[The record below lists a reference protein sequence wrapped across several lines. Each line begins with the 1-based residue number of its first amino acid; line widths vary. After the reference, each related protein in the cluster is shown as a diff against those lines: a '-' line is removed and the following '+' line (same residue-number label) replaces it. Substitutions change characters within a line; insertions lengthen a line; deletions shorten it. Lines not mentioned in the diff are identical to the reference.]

1 MNWIDLFIAIPLAY
15 AMWKGFKK
23 GFVLEIFSLL
33 ALLVGIYVGIH
44 FSTWVSKAIAG
55 SFNMNPV
62 YLPIV
67 AFIITFGGV
76 ALLIYMTGKSIERTL
91 KTSKL
96 STLNQV
102 AGSGLGA
109 IKALFFLSIGL
120 LILDGINEKTELL
133 SPETTKASLFYEPV
147 RKIAPAAIPALKN
160 SGIYIKNTVEG
171 ADSISMTVKD
181 ILRAKEIADSLGIT
195 VEDAKHLQDIHS
207 KYGN

>member
-1 MNWIDLFIAIPLAY
+1 MNWIDIFIAIPLAY

-109 IKALFFLSIGL
+109 IKASIIEGL
-120 LILDGINEKTELL
+120 AVSTTTGGSGFTSGTSIFTGVECA
-133 SPETTKASLFYEPV
+133 ETTV
-147 RKIAPAAIPALKN
+147 
-160 SGIYIKNTVEG
+160 
-171 ADSISMTVKD
+171 
-181 ILRAKEIADSLGIT
+181 
-195 VEDAKHLQDIHS
+195 
-207 KYGN
+207 